1 VSGRRDS
8 PTYKLLNPLP
18 EAPAWDVVAQRG
30 YSMLADARDQHVSGD
45 LLCALLLALF
55 PAGTGH

>member
-1 VSGRRDS
+1 MSGSGDS
-8 PTYKLLNPLP
+8 PKYKLLAPGP

-30 YSMLADARDQHVSGD
+30 GEMVRDARDPQVTSD